1 VPYDPITGLFT
12 LVEGN
17 PVVTGTVI
25 SSTWANTTLSDI
37 ADALGKSLSDYLPR
51 SGSKAMSGALQATF
65 GNNLAPGLNF
75 GGQGSAN
82 SGIFYLLHGPPSVA
96 IAQGGVSVAFFS
108 NGGIMANFPIWEPVA
123 TVTTNGGSQQLSS
136 ATSYVVVNSPTQDGT
151 FVLPIS
157 FPVGMSGVFKMTIIK
172 KDYDGTPPYVG
183 NVTVKAAPGVN
194 LNGVS
199 GGSTVIASS
208 ALCRLDLLFHNNAW
222 FGTRSDFALP

>member
-25 SSTWANTTLSDI
+25 SSTWANNTLSDI

-65 GNNLAPGLNF
+65 GNNVAPGLNF

-82 SGIFYLLHGPPSVA
+82 SGIYYLLHGPSSVA
-96 IAQGGVSVAFFS
+96 IAQGGVAVAFFS
-108 NGGIMANFPIWEPVA
+108 NGAILANFPIWEPTVA
-123 TVTTNGGSQQLSS
+123 ITTTGAPQQLSS
-136 ATSYVVVNSPTQDGT
+136 ASSVVVVSCPTSPGELL
-151 FVLPIS
+151 LPIS
-157 FPVGMSGVFKMTIIK
+157 FPASVTGAFSLKIIK
-172 KDYDGTPPYVG
+172 KDAGQPLVI
-183 NVTVKAAPGVN
+183 KATAPAS

-199 GGSTVIASS
+199 GGVKGVSNATIGVTEFVFYS
-208 ALCRLDLLFHNNAW
+208 NAW
-222 FGTRSDFALP
+222 YSNPL